1 MSSDHTVNELLIAT
15 RNGDATAPDRLF
27 DRYFPRLVNLARQ
40 HLAGIGTA
48 ATDEEDVALS
58 VMNSFFHALQS
69 DRLPELQDHAGLA
82 RLLFRMTVRKAI
94 DYRRREQRAKRGGS
108 GRLMQSPDDSQLAAG
123 IEAAPSAELPP
134 DLVAAMGET
143 LERLMG
149 CLDDEALRKLVHAKL
164 SGYTNREI
172 ALQLNCSLS
181 TVERRLR
188 LVRKAWIHE
197 GTQQRDT
204 I

>member
-1 MSSDHTVNELLIAT
+1 MSSDPTVNELLNAT

-27 DRYFPRLVNLARQ
+27 DRYFPRLVSVARQ

-58 VMNSFFHALQS
+58 VMNSFFDALQS
-69 DRLPELQDHAGLA
+69 DRLPELQNHAGLA

-94 DYRRREQRAKRGGS
+94 DYRRRESREKRGGS
-108 GRLMQSPDDSQLAAG
+108 GRVVGYHDDSQVGAG
-123 IEAAPSAELPP
+123 IEKAASAEMPP
-134 DLVAAMGET
+134 DLVAAMEET

-188 LVRKAWIHE
+188 LVRKAWIQE
-197 GTQQRDT
+197 STP
-204 I
+204 